1 MGEIYLSVLIDDS
14 VMTVPAP
21 TYVLIIS
28 LLFTFGLIMSFY
40 VLRSIGLY
48 KLAGKNGV
56 KYRFLAW
63 FPGVWVYVCCKL
75 IGRYRIFGTSI
86 EKLAILFCILF
97 TVAEA
102 LTLTYQIILWLPLVG
117 YYLAGGVVYFG
128 SAAPETAN
136 VMSYYWVNGFYVLN
150 TFQNYGNVYAMSIV
164 AKTIEILSMIFD
176 LVSIFI
182 LVNVYLGLFRKFWP
196 QHFIVVTILS
206 LLNILLP
213 VIGISL
219 PVSLFGI
226 FAFVIRNRKPIN
238 YADYI
243 RSKQQGFYN
252 TYGNPYQNQYNQNPY
267 GQNPYGQAQN
277 STRKPVEEPFSEFGG
292 DKDDPFSEFN
302 RKNGDDK

>member
-1 MGEIYLSVLIDDS
+1 MGEFYLSVLIENN
-14 VMTVPAP
+14 VITMP
-21 TYVLIIS
+21 TPSYVLIIS
-28 LLFTFGLIMSFY
+28 LLFTFGLIFSFY

-48 KLAGKNGV
+48 KLAGKNGI
-56 KYRFLAW
+56 KRRFLAW
-63 FPGVWVYVCCKL
+63 FPGLWVYVACKL

-102 LTLTYQIILWLPLVG
+102 LVFAYQIILWIPLIG

-128 SAAPETAN
+128 SAPEIAN
-136 VMSYYWVNGFYVLN
+136 VMPYYWVDGFYVLN
-150 TFQNYGNVYAMSIV
+150 TFQNYGNVYAMGIV
-164 AKTIEILSMIFD
+164 VKTIEVLSMIFEIIT
-176 LVSIFI
+176 IFI

-196 QHFIVVTILS
+196 QHFLVVTILA
-206 LLNILLP
+206 LLNKLLP

-226 FAFVIRNRKPIN
+226 FVFVIRNRKPIN

-252 TYGNPYQNQYNQNPY
+252 TYGNPYQNSYNQNPYNQNPY
-267 GQNPYGQAQN
+267 GQSQN
-277 STRKPVEEPFSEFGG
+277 STKRPVEEPFSEFGG
-292 DKDDPFSEFN
+292 DNNDPFSEFN